1 MNLSLMN
8 LAPMNLNWELSC
20 GIGLV
25 VLATASL
32 WALFAALSRKY
43 AGTGVMENK
52 SKASRP

>member
-8 LAPMNLNWELSC
+8 LAPMTLNWELLC

-43 AGTGVMENK
+43 ASTDVMENK
-52 SKASRP
+52 RKAPRL

>member
-8 LAPMNLNWELSC
+8 LAPMTLNWELLC

-25 VLATASL
+25 VLATAFL

-43 AGTGVMENK
+43 ASTDVMENK
-52 SKASRP
+52 RKAPRL